1 MKLMSPYT
9 SEAILMLERL
19 RELKQERKTL
29 DDRIKLLEKSLAV
42 HATAGDLD
50 DIKDDENDRTFRYN
64 DNVYVFSPG
73 RVTYDFTSCA
83 DVKAA
88 EDNLKEL
95 KSVNVA
101 LGLAAKKLGQPFW
114 TVK

>member
-1 MKLMSPYT
+1 MSPYT
-9 SEAILMLERL
+9 SEAIAMLERL
-19 RELKQERKTL
+19 RELKQERKLL
-29 DDRIKLLEKSLAV
+29 DDRIKLLEKSLAL

-50 DIKDDENDRTFRYN
+50 DIKDEENERTYRYN
-64 DNVYVFSPG
+64 ENVYIFSLG
-73 RVTYDFTSCA
+73 RVTYDFSKCP

-88 EDNLKEL
+88 EDNLKEV

-114 TVK
+114 TVKS